1 MAKLFRDVDYYVV
14 QASNS
19 TQREFELDFADVIEV
34 YDTSETKL
42 TTEDGR
48 ELIISWFASGYFQSY
63 YVVPLTQKM
72 GVHPGRVEKVIDIL
86 REIEVDG
93 ETLQYII
100 EKVGMTDQMLRQLVM
115 NNPYTD
121 TSDLLEEKVR
131 LSDEHLRS
139 LSKNN

>member
-1 MAKLFRDVDYYVV
+1 MKDLDYFIA

-34 YDTSETKL
+34 FDEHETTI
-42 TTEDGR
+42 TTECGR
-48 ELIISWFASGYFQSY
+48 TVIITWDNNYFKSY
-63 YVVPLTQKM
+63 
-72 GVHPGRVEKVIDIL
+72 HVIYETALMESSYNRTMVNDIIKKL
-86 REIEVDG
+86 QTIEVDG
-93 ETLQYII
+93 ETMQYIL

-131 LSDEHLRS
+131 LSDEYLTS